1 MLEKSRL
8 YAIQQHKLVNHYYD
22 DKPYSYHLKMVVDVA
37 KKYIHLI
44 PKDKRD
50 EVLSACWLHDIIE
63 DARETYND
71 VKSQTNEFVADLVY
85 AVTNEKGKTR
95 KERANEKYY
104 LGIQN
109 TPYASFVKICD
120 RIANVKY
127 SKENRNN
134 RMFLKY
140 KEENNLFINSVI
152 KQDIYD
158 KYSYYE
164 LMINELNAL
173 FS

>member
-8 YAIQQHKLVNHYYD
+8 YAMQQHKLVNHFYD
-22 DKPYSYHLKMVVDVA
+22 DRPYSFHLDMVVSVA
-37 KKYIHLI
+37 KEYIHLI
-44 PKDKRD
+44 PTDKRD

-71 VKSQTNEFVADLVY
+71 VKAQTNEFIADLVY

-127 SKENRNN
+127 SKENGN
-134 RMFLKY
+134 RSMFLKY
-140 KEENNLFINSVI
+140 KKENDLFIHSVI
-152 KQDIYD
+152 KQNIYA
-158 KYSYYE
+158 KYNYYQ
-164 LMINELNAL
+164 LMINDLNSL